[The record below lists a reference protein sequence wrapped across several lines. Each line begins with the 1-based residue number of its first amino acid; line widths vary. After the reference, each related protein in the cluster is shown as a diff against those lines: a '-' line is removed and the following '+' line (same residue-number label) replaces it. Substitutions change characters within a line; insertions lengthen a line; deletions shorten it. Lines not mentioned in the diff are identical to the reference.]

1 MEELEKAKL
10 LSVASKLAKADIREV
25 KQELLGQIN
34 SIKIPEF
41 INGRDGRGIVEAR
54 IFDGQLVLQMTDGTL
69 VVAGSVI
76 GEQGPIGP
84 IGEKGDKG
92 DKGDPGPRGDVGP
105 SGKDGLDGF
114 RGERGERGDKGDK
127 GDPGERGIQGE
138 IGPVGPMPDIAPL
151 EKRITM
157 FIDNA
162 ERRISR
168 LAFSTAIS
176 RSPGSGEVNLHKLDD
191 VDYASLK
198 SATDGQVLV
207 YNASTRKW
215 QAASVSGT
223 SSNTIATVSTTTLG
237 ELTENDLVVVNVT
250 GGVINSNTVG
260 ILTSALNN
268 ALAQISAL
276 EARIA
281 ALEV

>member
-1 MEELEKAKL
+1 M
-10 LSVASKLAKADIREV
+10 
-25 KQELLGQIN
+25 G
-34 SIKIPEF
+34 P
-41 INGRDGRGIVEAR
+41 
-54 IFDGQLVLQMTDGTL
+54 
-69 VVAGSVI
+69 
-76 GEQGPIGP
+76 QGPIGTT
-84 IGEKGDKG
+84 
-92 DKGDPGPRGDVGP
+92 
-105 SGKDGLDGF
+105 
-114 RGERGERGDKGDK
+114 
-127 GDPGERGIQGE
+127 
-138 IGPVGPMPDIAPL
+138 PDITPL
-151 EKRITM
+151 EKRLEQ
-157 FIDNA
+157 FLDNA

-168 LAFSTAIS
+168 IAFSSAVS

-198 SATDGQVLV
+198 AATDGQVLV
-207 YNASTRKW
+207 YNATARKW

-250 GGVINSNTVG
+250 GGVVNSNTVG

-281 ALEV
+281 ALEG